1 MSYIKSLLLQTNR
14 CEFKFFS
21 VTAQNYK
28 PRFSK
33 EFLNL
38 EVTENTEPKYLLE
51 DISKHVKDR
60 ENDKLR
66 YSLDSKGQKI
76 CYIGEYDG
84 ELRLRIKPDREVN
97 LSQVFILRK
106 ERLT

>member
-1 MSYIKSLLLQTNR
+1 MSYINSLLLQTYR
-14 CEFKFFS
+14 SEFNSFS

-28 PRFSK
+28 PHCDK
-33 EFLNL
+33 EFLHL
-38 EVTENTEPKYLLE
+38 EVRENTEPKYLLE
-51 DISKHVKDR
+51 DISKHVKDD

-97 LSQVFILRK
+97 LSRVFMLRK
-106 ERLT
+106 ED